1 MGAFTPS
8 RADGRSDR
16 RVIYELTQHAEPD
29 TTFTYKKLSDA
40 LQEGLDTPVSR
51 DRVYRAVGAANR
63 TLLREQKRYLSVV
76 TDVGYRMIA
85 ASEHLPVAL
94 IKKDKAQA
102 YLRRGMD
109 LLRNAR
115 IDELDATQR
124 TLHEG
129 QLLILGGLYQ
139 ASRESARRHDKSEA
153 LIAQL
158 AERVDRLESET

>member
-1 MGAFTPS
+1 MGGFTPS

-16 RVIYELTQHAEPD
+16 RVVFEMVQHADPD
-29 TTFTYKKLSDA
+29 TTFTYQKLTDA
-40 LQEGLDTPVSR
+40 LQEGLDQPVGR
-51 DRVYRAVGAANR
+51 DRVYRAVGSANR

-76 TDVGYRMIA
+76 PDIGYRVIS

-94 IKKDKAQA
+94 IKKDKAQG
-102 YLRRGMD
+102 YLRRGIE

-115 IDELDATQR
+115 VDELDPTQR

-139 ASRESARRHDKSEA
+139 ATRESARRHDKSEA
-153 LIAQL
+153 LIAEL
-158 AERVDRLESET
+158 AARVDRLEST